1 MKQDEIASYYRQV
14 SATGAN
20 PVGMVV
26 RLYDRI
32 LEDFRR
38 ALGAIAAN
46 DVKERVASMNHALLI
61 IAELD
66 SVLDFERGGIVAQHL
81 RGFYNVT
88 RALIVEANIRTSE
101 QQIRKLVDLYMPLRQ
116 AWQKVEQDVAEHKIE
131 LPAGSRFPE
140 AMPRPVLQNAGPRAS
155 MAAPEPQPS
164 NSRWSA

>member
-38 ALGAIAAN
+38 AIEAIAAN
-46 DVKERVASMNHALLI
+46 DIKERVASMNHALLI

-66 SVLDFERGGIVAQHL
+66 SVLDFERGGIVAKHL

-88 RALIVEANIRTSE
+88 RAMIVEANIRTSE
-101 QQIRKLVDLYMPLRQ
+101 QQIRKLVDLYTPLQ
-116 AWQKVEQDVAEHKIE
+116 HAWQKVEQDVAEQKIQ
-131 LPAGSRFPE
+131 LPAGNRFPE
-140 AMPRPVLQNAGPRAS
+140 VLPRPVLQSPSQRGV
-155 MAAPEPQPS
+155 MAASEPEAT